1 MELRFLIISWMCI
14 CINKNEIIF
23 EEKALLYGRKTAV
36 WEGFLVKVTDFEI
49 ITAIHDNRE
58 YENY

>member
-1 MELRFLIISWMCI
+1 MCI
-14 CINKNEIIF
+14 KKA
-23 EEKALLYGRKTAV
+23 KALSHGREIAV
-36 WEGFLVKVTDFEI
+36 WEGFLVKVTGFEI

>member
-1 MELRFLIISWMCI
+1 MCI
-14 CINKNEIIF
+14 SINNVHK
-23 EEKALLYGRKTAV
+23 GRKLKPFHMA
-36 WEGFLVKVTDFEI
+36 EKLLCGRAFLVKVTGFEI